1 MPRLQFASSAPKSEG
16 AVKQYV
22 GLDVSQK
29 ETSVCVLDEEGRVTY
44 EGKAQ
49 STPGALTKLITSRAP
64 RVSGSASRPAPCRA
78 GYGTS

>member
-1 MPRLQFASSAPKSEG
+1 M
-16 AVKQYV
+16 KQYV

-29 ETSVCVLDEEGRVTY
+29 ETSVCVLDEEGRLVF

-49 STPGALTKLITSRAP
+49 STPGALTKLIGLKDRRP
-64 RVSGSASRPAPCRA
+64 SGSGSRPAPCRA